1 VQAKRQEVSD
11 NYNYD
16 WTKKRNLITTVKL
29 NSQGNGLYSGNNIF
43 DQEGEYEIDFTAQDS
58 RKITVMSRD
67 YVYVAGQGIA
77 SIRLYDDN
85 QLTLKAQKENLNAG
99 EQGSLIIESPFANA
113 KALITI
119 ERGKVFKYDIV
130 DITGSIYEYKFIATN
145 EYAPNVYISV
155 LLQSADPAVKF
166 GSQEFQINSNVN
178 KLNLEI
184 SSDKKVYQ
192 PGETVKLN
200 FHAQDANGNPVAAEI
215 SAAVVDVSVL
225 ALVGNPKKDPL
236 IFFYNGFPLTV
247 STSSSLK
254 EVLVKADKESS
265 TKGGSGGG
273 DSQTDNAAR
282 VIFAILLF
290 GREE

>member
-1 VQAKRQEVSD
+1 
-11 NYNYD
+11 
-16 WTKKRNLITTVKL
+16 
-29 NSQGNGLYSGNNIF
+29 
-43 DQEGEYEIDFTAQDS
+43 
-58 RKITVMSRD
+58 MSRD

-236 IFFYNGFPLTV
+236 IFFYNGL
-247 STSSSLK
+247 S
-254 EVLVKADKESS
+254 
-265 TKGGSGGG
+265 
-273 DSQTDNAAR
+273 
-282 VIFAILLF
+282 I
-290 GREE
+290 